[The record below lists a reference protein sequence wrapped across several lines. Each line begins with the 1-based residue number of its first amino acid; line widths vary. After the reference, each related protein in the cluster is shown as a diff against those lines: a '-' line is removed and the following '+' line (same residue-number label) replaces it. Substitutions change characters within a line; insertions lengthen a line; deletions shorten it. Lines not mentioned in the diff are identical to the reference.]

1 MIGAG
6 RRECLLGLSGVALTL
21 SAPAHANSKGSQSM
35 VALNKEVVLDFI
47 QVVWRQGELGA
58 LPRFWTMPTASI
70 TPRRPIIRRASTL
83 CGPTMRAFAAAFVGF
98 TNVEIAV
105 LQQIAEDDRV
115 TTQLRTSAHHT
126 VSGKTV
132 TLDTIRIDRLEK
144 AKIAEHWSVA
154 DMAGFMR
161 QLSA

>member
-1 MIGAG
+1 
-6 RRECLLGLSGVALTL
+6 
-21 SAPAHANSKGSQSM
+21 M
-35 VALNKEVVLDFI
+35 VALNKEVILDFI

-58 LPRFWTMPTASI
+58 LPRFWTADCINHAAPADHQKGLDALRSYHE
-70 TPRRPIIRRASTL
+70 
-83 CGPTMRAFAAAFVGF
+83 GFAAAFVGF

-126 VSGKTV
+126 ALGKTV
-132 TLDTIRIDRLEK
+132 TLDTIRIDRLEQG
-144 AKIAEHWSVA
+144 KIAEHWSVA